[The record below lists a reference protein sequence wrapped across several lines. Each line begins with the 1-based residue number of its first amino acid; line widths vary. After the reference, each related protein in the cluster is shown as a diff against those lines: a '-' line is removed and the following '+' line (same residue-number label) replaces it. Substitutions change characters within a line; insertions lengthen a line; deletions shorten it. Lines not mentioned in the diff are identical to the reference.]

1 MNTLPRTTK
10 IFKEKQHNEREA
22 LYNSRNRTHE
32 LSKNTHQREHK
43 ENLKEISLIMLM
55 KQEKTYY
62 P

>member
-32 LSKNTHQREHK
+32 LSKNTYQREHK
-43 ENLKEISLIMLM
+43 ENLKEI
-55 KQEKTYY
+55 
-62 P
+62 